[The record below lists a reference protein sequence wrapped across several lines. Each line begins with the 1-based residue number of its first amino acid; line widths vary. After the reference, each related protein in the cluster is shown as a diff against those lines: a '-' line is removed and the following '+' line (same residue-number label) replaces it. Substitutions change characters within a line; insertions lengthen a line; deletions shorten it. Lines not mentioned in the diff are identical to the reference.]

1 MSRTILALAAT
12 ALVAAALPAHA
23 TLVLN
28 STGLLPDNDCAGD
41 LGTPPTC
48 SFEGSPMLAKFDF
61 VTGGGTVFTAGSF
74 PSITGGEFSF
84 TGGGTPSGTFTYTPG
99 TGDPLIR
106 FWSLKSGPE
115 YEVFLYTSGSSGPAS
130 SAVTVPTGTSVTWA
144 TSNKK
149 DISHITFFDTTD
161 DLTLPEP
168 GSLAL
173 LGFGLFAVGAWRRRT
188 H

>member
-1 MSRTILALAAT
+1 MSRPFLALAAA

-28 STGLLPDNDCAGD
+28 STGLLPGNDCAGD
-41 LGTPPTC
+41 LGTPPAC
-48 SFEGSPMLAKFDF
+48 SYEGSPMIAKFDF
-61 VTGGGTVFTAGSF
+61 VTGGGTAFTAGSF
-74 PSITGGEFSF
+74 PSITGSEFSF

-115 YEVFLYTSGSSGPAS
+115 YEVFWYTSGSSGPAS
-130 SAVTVPTGTSVTWA
+130 SAVTVPTSASIMWA

-149 DISHITFFDTTD
+149 DISHITFFDTD
-161 DLTLPEP
+161 DLEVSEP

-173 LGFGLFAVGAWRRRT
+173 LGLGLLAVAARRRRT
-188 H
+188 N